1 MKKTLFSISCL
12 AILILSACKKEINE
26 TVVTT
31 PTTPTTPTT
40 ASQIDLLKDSV
51 YLYSK
56 EVYLWE
62 ELIPSYDQFNPRQYA
77 GTTLLEAGSAVMN
90 GIRKLQPL
98 DRFSFVTSKESS
110 AGLQS
115 GENVSLGFFI
125 KAAAADRVDPIDS
138 VHWYVSYVYD
148 KSTSGLA
155 GVKRGW
161 YINKIDGTPINY
173 DQAGLKVLNEVFF
186 GATKSA
192 SFEFVKPDGSTA
204 TSNLSKTSFV
214 SNSVLHQSVIP
225 VAAKKVGYLVFNQ
238 FFGEPSRVEL
248 TNAFN
253 SFKAAGI
260 SDLVVDLRYNPGGS
274 TQTQN
279 ALADLIAP
287 ASASNQVMYKYIFNK
302 NLQNGN
308 FPLLKR
314 KSGFANTS
322 FSETNNTQKFTTT
335 GGLGLTRVFI
345 IVGKSSASASELLIN
360 NLKPYMDVKL
370 IGDSTYGKPVGFF
383 PIDVF
388 NVSIYPISF
397 KTVNSVGNA
406 DFYNGFGPDKKSPD
420 GVMFDW
426 GNTAEPSL
434 ASALKYVQTGSFRAS
449 AAQAQME
456 ERGLRTQQQ
465 LEPLFSKLDQK
476 RFSGMFVENNK

>member
-138 VHWYVSYVYD
+138 VRWYVSYVYD
-148 KSTSGLA
+148 KSTSGSA

-161 YINKIDGTPINY
+161 YINKIDGTTINY
-173 DQAGLKVLNEVFF
+173 DQASVKVLNEVFF
-186 GATKSA
+186 GGTKTA
-192 SFEFVKPDGSTA
+192 SFEFVKPDGSVV
-204 TSNLSKTSFV
+204 TSNLTKTSFV

-260 SDLVVDLRYNPGGS
+260 NDLVVDLRYNPGGS
-274 TQTQN
+274 TQTQD

-287 ASASNQVMYKYIFNK
+287 ASATNQVMYKYVFNK

-345 IVGKSSASASELLIN
+345 IVSKSSASASELLIN

-383 PIDVF
+383 PIDIF
-388 NVSIYPISF
+388 NLSIYPISF

-449 AAQAQME
+449 AAQAQLE
-456 ERGLRTQQQ
+456 ERSLRTQQQ
-465 LEPLFSKLDQK
+465 LEPLFIKLDQK
-476 RFSGMFVENNK
+476 RFSGMFVENKK

>member
-40 ASQIDLLKDSV
+40 ASQLDLLKDSV

-90 GIRKLQPL
+90 GIRNLQPL

-204 TSNLSKTSFV
+204 TSNLNKTSFV

-476 RFSGMFVENNK
+476 RFSGMFVENNN

>member
-204 TSNLSKTSFV
+204 TSNLNKTSFV

-335 GGLGLTRVFI
+335 GGLGLTKVFI

>member
-204 TSNLSKTSFV
+204 TSNLNKTSFV

>member
-40 ASQIDLLKDSV
+40 ASQLDLLKDSV

-476 RFSGMFVENNK
+476 RFSGMFVENNN

>member
-1 MKKTLFSISCL
+1 MKKTIFSICCV
-12 AILILSACKKEINE
+12 AILILSACKKELNK
-26 TVVTT
+26 TVAT

-56 EVYLWE
+56 EVYLWQDV
-62 ELIPSYDQFNPRQYA
+62 IPAYDQFNPRQYQ

-90 GIRKLQPL
+90 GIKKLQPL
-98 DRFSFVTSKESS
+98 DRFSFVASKETS

-125 KAAAADRVDPIDS
+125 KAAAADKVDPIDS

-148 KSTSGLA
+148 KSTSGAA

-161 YINKIDGTPINY
+161 YINKIDGTTISY
-173 DQAGLKVLNEVFF
+173 DQPGVKILNEVFF
-186 GATKSA
+186 GSTKSA
-192 SFEFVKPDGSTA
+192 SFEFVKPDGSA
-204 TSNLSKTSFV
+204 VTSNLSKTSFV
-214 SNSVLHQSVIP
+214 SNSVLHQSIIP
-225 VAAKKVGYLVFNQ
+225 VATKKVGYLVFNQ

-253 SFKAAGI
+253 SFKADGI
-260 SDLVVDLRYNPGGS
+260 NDLVVDLRYNPGGS
-274 TQTQN
+274 TKTQD

-287 ASASNQVMYKYIFNK
+287 ASANNQVMYKYVFNK

-308 FPLLKR
+308 FPLLKQ
-314 KSGFANTS
+314 KSGFSNTS
-322 FSETNNTQKFTTT
+322 FSEANNTQKFSNT
-335 GGLGLTRVFI
+335 GGLGLTRVFF
-345 IVGKSSASASELLIN
+345 IVSKSSASASELLIN

-383 PIDVF
+383 PINIF

-420 GVMFDW
+420 GVIYDW

-449 AAQAQME
+449 AAQAQIE
-456 ERGLRTQQQ
+456 ERQLRTQQQ
-465 LEPLFSKLDQK
+465 LEPLFIKLDQK
-476 RFSGMFVENNK
+476 RFSGMFVENKK